1 MDRRHFSSLWTCIAS
16 AGLWLFACA
25 DKAPSEADA
34 VLPETSAP
42 AATSRET
49 DRGTSGAGA
58 NAPAAGRNDVRASAG
73 ATAQPKADMAG
84 SSAGAAPAKEMA
96 GSGGSPTAAGS
107 GGSPTAAGSG
117 SAPMAGASGAASP
130 PDEDAGM
137 PDAGAKPMWPVAADG
152 WPTATP
158 ADFGIEMSQLET
170 LGTAL
175 QTASGGTRSGLVVV
189 KEGALI
195 YEKYWEGDAATTHQV
210 FSCTKSWGST
220 LIGIAVRQGLITVED
235 PVTKWVPEPAREV
248 GSGALI
254 KHLLTQTGQT
264 TPPGTAFAYNSGSII
279 NTLPEILEAVTSMP
293 SHAFFETFLAKPL
306 KLSMD
311 WPVCPA
317 GGCVGTRYK
326 ADYIQFGDQGPNGVL
341 KSTIRDQAKLGW
353 LWLDDGVWNGERL
366 LDTSYIQAAT
376 QPSFDF
382 QSVYG
387 YLWWLNREG
396 RSSVL
401 SYNPEVPDDM
411 YHAVGGI
418 GNCSVAVLPK
428 QRMVI
433 AHVGALDAGGLGGHW
448 EVFAPLFKP

>member
-1 MDRRHFSSLWTCIAS
+1 MDRRHSSSLYSCVAS
-16 AGLWLFACA
+16 ACVWLVACA
-25 DKAPSEADA
+25 DKGPSEADA
-34 VLPETSAP
+34 VPPSTSTT
-42 AATSRET
+42 AATNREPNKA
-49 DRGTSGAGA
+49 GGGAE
-58 NAPAAGRNDVRASAG
+58 APSAGRNDMREAAG
-73 ATAQPKADMAG
+73 ATAQPRADMAG
-84 SSAGAAPAKEMA
+84 SNAGAGPVEEMA
-96 GSGGSPTAAGS
+96 GSGSP
-107 GGSPTAAGSG
+107 
-117 SAPMAGASGAASP
+117 AGAGAGAGGAVATS
-130 PDEDAGM
+130 DEDAGM
-137 PDAGAKPMWPVAADG
+137 PGAGTKPMWPVADDG

-158 ADFGIEMSQLET
+158 ADFGIDQSQLAT
-170 LGTAL
+170 LADAL

-235 PVTKWVPEPAREV
+235 PVTKWVPQPAREV
-248 GSGALI
+248 GGGAAI

-279 NTLPEILEAVTSMP
+279 NTLPEVLEAATGMS
-293 SHAFFETFLAKPL
+293 SHAFFQSSLAEPL
-306 KLSMD
+306 KLTMD
-311 WPVCPA
+311 WPTCPA
-317 GGCVGTRYK
+317 GGCAGTRYK
-326 ADYIQFGDQGPNGVL
+326 ADYIQFGDQGPNAVL

-366 LDTSYIQAAT
+366 LDTSYIAAAT
-376 QPSFDF
+376 EPSFDF

-396 RSSVL
+396 QSSVL
-401 SYNPEVPDDM
+401 SFDPEVPDDM

-418 GNCSVAVLPK
+418 GNCSIAVLPT

-448 EVFAPLFKP
+448 DVFAPLFKP